1 MEKNLKKI
9 VERKDFKIA
18 AAVGLCLITAKFFP
32 IIQYMAASF
41 AAILCMQD
49 DVKLSWKFGVNRM
62 IITLVGGIVGILVV
76 ILDNQI
82 QNEWVFIALAIA
94 GILLTLWACKLT
106 GVQYINAM
114 IGCITFILVI
124 MVMPGQQRILYAGL
138 RLLGTAYGVVVSLVI
153 NAIFEFIYL
162 RLNPARTEKP
172 LP

>member
-1 MEKNLKKI
+1 
-9 VERKDFKIA
+9 
-18 AAVGLCLITAKFFP
+18 
-32 IIQYMAASF
+32 
-41 AAILCMQD
+41 
-49 DVKLSWKFGVNRM
+49 M

-82 QNEWVFIALAIA
+82 QNEWVFIALAMA